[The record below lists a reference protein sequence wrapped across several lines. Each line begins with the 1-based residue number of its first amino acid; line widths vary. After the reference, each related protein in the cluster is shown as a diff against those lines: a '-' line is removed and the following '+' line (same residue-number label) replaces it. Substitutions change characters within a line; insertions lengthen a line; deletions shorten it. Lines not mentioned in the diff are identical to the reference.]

1 MPVTPFK
8 PATPPSKN
16 SIPILPAP
24 QFWGLCVVIFMIL
37 QFPLVRLPVMFL
49 STWAHEFGHGLG
61 AIITGGRFI
70 ELTVFPNFSGVA
82 QTATSSDFS
91 HAMVVVFG
99 LLGPSLLGVFMITLT
114 RAFSLYRVAILALA
128 ALLALSLIWA
138 ADAFTFMTLGGGA
151 VVMGLIGWKLPG
163 RILLYVAYVVAIALC
178 LSSLT
183 GFGYFF
189 MGNAEVAGALY
200 RSDTGILADL
210 WGGPHWLWGGLMVV
224 LSVGILVGGV
234 FLSDAWA
241 RKRAPSRAATT

>member
-1 MPVTPFK
+1 MSVAQFK
-8 PATPPSKN
+8 SAKPPTRQSVPRLPAT
-16 SIPILPAP
+16 
-24 QFWGLCVVIFMIL
+24 QFWGLCVVVFMVL

-61 AIITGGRFI
+61 AVVTGGRFV

-99 LLGPSLLGVFMITLT
+99 LLGPSLLGVFMIALT
-114 RAFSLYRVAILALA
+114 RAFSLYRLAILALA
-128 ALLALSLIWA
+128 GLLALSLIWA
-138 ADAFTFMTLGGGA
+138 ADGFTLITLGGGA
-151 VVMGLIGWKLPG
+151 VIMGLMGWKLPD

-178 LSSLT
+178 LSALT

-189 MGNAEVAGALY
+189 MGNAEVAGDIY
-200 RSDTGILADL
+200 RSDTGVLADL

-224 LSVGILVGGV
+224 LSVGILIIGV
-234 FLSDAWA
+234 FLSDKWA
-241 RKRAPSRAATT
+241 RGRSS

>member
-1 MPVTPFK
+1 MSVTPIK
-8 PATPPSKN
+8 PTTPPAKN
-16 SIPILPAP
+16 SVPPLPAP

-61 AIITGGRFI
+61 ALITGGRFV

-91 HAMVVVFG
+91 RAMVVVFG
-99 LLGPSLLGVFMITLT
+99 LLGPSLLGVFMIALT

-138 ADAFTFMTLGGGA
+138 ADAFTVMTLGGGA
-151 VVMGLIGWKLPG
+151 VTMGLLGWKLPG

-210 WGGPHWLWGGLMVV
+210 WGGPHWWWGGLMVV
-224 LSVGILVGGV
+224 LSVGILVAGV

-241 RKRAPSRAATT
+241 RRRAPSRASAT